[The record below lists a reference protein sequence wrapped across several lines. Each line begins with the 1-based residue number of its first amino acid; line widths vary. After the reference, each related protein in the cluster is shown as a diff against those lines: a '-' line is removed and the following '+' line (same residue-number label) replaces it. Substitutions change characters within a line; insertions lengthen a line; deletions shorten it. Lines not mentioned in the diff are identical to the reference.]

1 MAQSIKKKRQTMLG
15 MVIQSYNPR
24 PLKTGLGGSQIPGQP
39 GLSNSKALSQKKKK
53 KRKRKTNMSLS
64 PYSLLEKKVV
74 NDLV

>member
-53 KRKRKTNMSLS
+53 KGKEKQICLCPLTVYWRRKL
-64 PYSLLEKKVV
+64 
-74 NDLV
+74 